1 MQNHRKNYNHDRIQQ
16 TILIIMCNTLRDEI
30 YDPVVK
36 LATFTDLKLTN
47 DYSEARV
54 LVDTYDRKNIDQ
66 VVEALTKAKGVFKTA
81 LAQQME
87 IRKIP
92 ELIFEKDISID
103 QSLEIEKLINDIH
116 KKDTK

>member
-1 MQNHRKNYNHDRIQQ
+1 MHNQRKNYNHDRIQQ
-16 TILIIMCNTLRDEI
+16 TMLIILCNTLRDEI

-47 DYSEARV
+47 DYSEARI

-81 LAQQME
+81 LATQLE

-92 ELIFEKDISID
+92 ELYFEKDLSID
-103 QSLEIEKLINDIH
+103 QAMEVEKLINQMH
-116 KKDTK
+116 NKDKA